1 MKEKTTSTIP
11 GGYMLAVFIIGILLT
26 IGGLMDEKGNPGFL
40 VVAIPALI
48 FIAAGFFTLQPNEGR
63 VLVFFGNYVGTV
75 RTAGFHWINPFKLTR
90 AMTTLRNPENQQQ
103 VISFKS
109 KYKVSLRIRNFETT
123 RLKVND
129 LRGNPI
135 EIAAVVVWRIQ
146 DTAQALFDVDDYEDY
161 IRVQSESA
169 LRHLASSYSYDHIDG
184 TGSEVTLRS
193 GGETVHVALR
203 QELQER
209 LSLAGVVVEETR
221 LTHLAYSPEIAGAML
236 RRQQAEAVIAARKKI
251 VEGAVSMVQMALHEL
266 SVNKIVELDEER
278 KAAMVGN
285 LLVVLCGETE
295 AKPIINTGTLYH

>member
-40 VVAIPALI
+40 VIAIPALI
-48 FIAAGFFTLQPNEGR
+48 FITAGFFTLQPNEGR

-90 AMTTLRNPENQQQ
+90 AMTTIRNPENQQQ
-103 VISFKS
+103 VVSFKS

-135 EIAAVVVWRIQ
+135 EIAAVVVWRIE

-184 TGSEVTLRS
+184 AGSEVTLRS
-193 GGETVHVALR
+193 GGEAVHVALR

-209 LSLAGVVVEETR
+209 LSRAGVVVEETR